1 MNTRILYLLAGLA
14 LLVKTTAFAFAPIP
28 LEKLY
33 VAVEGEG
40 TVAVF
45 DTASRKRIATVLLGT
60 GGSSQVAPHNVQV
73 APDGRSVW
81 VTVNS
86 EDHHGHAKSGDK
98 PQGSAHEAASGQAI
112 DEVVVINPETD
123 VIERRIPLGT
133 GLHLAHVALAPDSLS
148 AYVTAQNTGTIYK
161 IDAKTFKVQKLIA
174 APSNSQ
180 PHGLRIAGDGSHAY
194 IALLN
199 GKGLGKLN
207 LQTDKLEVLALAGAA
222 VQTAVTPNSR
232 IVAVSLY
239 DSKQLAIYDT
249 NSGALHNIPLPNN
262 AKGPVQLYPTPDN
275 RYLYVADQGHYFNQ
289 PDGQWIY
296 KVDLQQG
303 KVIRTIKAGNA
314 PHGIVIAKNGRY
326 AYVSNLVSND
336 VSIIDLKT
344 DEEIARL
351 PVGQAPNG
359 ISIWNKHEGGTP

>member
-1 MNTRILYLLAGLA
+1 MSARILYLLAGLVF
-14 LLVKTTAFAFAPIP
+14 LFETTSFAFAQIP

-40 TVAVF
+40 AVAVF
-45 DTASRKRIATVLLGT
+45 DTANRKRIATVPLGT
-60 GGSSQVAPHNVQV
+60 GGSPHNVQV
-73 APDGRSVW
+73 APDGHSVW

-86 EDHHGHAKSGDK
+86 NGHHGHTNSGNK
-98 PQGSAHEAASGQAI
+98 PQGSAHEEASGQAM

-123 VIERRIPLGT
+123 AIEHRIPLGA
-133 GLHLAHVALAPDSLS
+133 GLHLAHVVLAPDSQS

-161 IDAKTFKVQKLIA
+161 IDAKTFKVQQLILV
-174 APSNSQ
+174 PKNSQ

-207 LQTDKLEVLALAGAA
+207 LQTNQLEVIALAGAA

-232 IVAVSLY
+232 SVAVSLY
-239 DSKQLAIYDT
+239 DSKQLAVYDA
-249 NSGALHNIPLPNN
+249 NNGALHNIPLPNN

-275 RYLYVADQGHYFNQ
+275 RYVYVADQGHYFNQ
-289 PDGQWIY
+289 PDSQWIY

-303 KVIRTIKAGNA
+303 KVVRAIQAGVA
-314 PHGIVIAKNGRY
+314 PHGIVIAKNGRH

-351 PVGQAPNG
+351 PVGKEPNG
-359 ISIWNKHEGGTP
+359 ISIWNKSEGGAP